1 MTNTLNRRNLK
12 TKGEK
17 GFSLLELLVAV
28 AILAVG
34 LISIQSLENQNID
47 ASNYINDISVAT
59 MLADYRL
66 GEEQIKADFGE
77 FKPPLKPFEDGFPSF
92 DVEVTTENGLSLPID
107 LPITLPGV
115 LAVGVSWKFHK
126 NTEKIVVIDYLQVS
140 AGAVQG
146 TSVSPT
152 AQ

>member
-1 MTNTLNRRNLK
+1 MEN
-12 TKGEK
+12 

-47 ASNYINDISVAT
+47 ASNYINDLSVGM

-66 GEEQIKADFGE
+66 GEEQINANFGDFN
-77 FKPPLKPFEDGFPSF
+77 PPLEPFEAKFPSF
-92 DVEVTTENGLSLPID
+92 TVETIIENGLSLPID

-115 LAVGVSWKFHK
+115 LVVNVSWKFHK
-126 NTEKIVVIDYLQVS
+126 NTEKLMIIDYLPTSIS
-140 AGAVQG
+140 AAQG
-146 TSVSPT
+146 ISAPSTKP
-152 AQ
+152 

>member
-1 MTNTLNRRNLK
+1 MKKEN
-12 TKGEK
+12 

-47 ASNYINDISVAT
+47 ASNYINDLSVGM

-66 GEEQIKADFGE
+66 GEEQISSNFGDFN
-77 FKPPLKPFEDGFPSF
+77 PPLEPLEAKFPSF
-92 DVEVTTENGLSLPID
+92 TVETTTENGLSLPID

-115 LAVGVSWKFHK
+115 LVVQVSWKFHK
-126 NTEKIVVIDYLQVS
+126 NTEKLMVIDYLPPS
-140 AGAVQG
+140 I
-146 TSVSPT
+146 TT
-152 AQ
+152 AQGISVPTTIK